1 MAFGPGDKDVRK
13 VQLTGGSTYTLSL
26 PKPWV
31 DEMDLSPRD
40 GIRVDWRPSGALRLT
55 PLEMLQ
61 RQEKIVTVH
70 AEKLPNDSLH
80 DHLMGAYLSG
90 VDHIRIFYSEKQ
102 VRLFQKQIRR
112 FLRNT
117 RGFETMNESEG
128 RIDLI
133 CLISAAEMPLIASIN
148 RMYSQLTSV
157 VRDII
162 SVASGD
168 DAEILADIDER
179 ESEVDALLHLVERQ
193 VSIALD
199 SHLVAS
205 SLKLTRNQAVEHSNL
220 ARSLER
226 MMDHANQMGHL
237 MLESNES
244 KINID
249 LSPFLQLRTWQ
260 EAIKKLMINIRT
272 RNSFEIEESRQSLKQ
287 SQIQI
292 SEYEEELIEGRRM
305 SKSDLLLFRL
315 SESVRRLCAYAR
327 DFGEILLNLK
337 LYDEMISKK
346 K

>member
-40 GIRVDWRPSGALRLT
+40 GVRVDWRPSGALRLT

-102 VRLFQKQIRR
+102 VRLFQKEIRR

-237 MLESNES
+237 MLESNKS

>member
-40 GIRVDWRPSGALRLT
+40 GVRVDWRPSGALRLT

-205 SLKLTRNQAVEHSNL
+205 ALKLTRNQAVEHSNL

-249 LSPFLQLRTWQ
+249 SSPFLQLRTWQ

-305 SKSDLLLFRL
+305 SKSELLLFRL

-327 DFGEILLNLK
+327 DFGEILLNMKIYGEL
-337 LYDEMISKK
+337 IQTGN
-346 K
+346 

>member
-31 DEMDLSPRD
+31 DEMELSPRD

-237 MLESNES
+237 MLESNKS

-337 LYDEMISKK
+337 LYDEMIAKK
-346 K
+346 R

>member
-40 GIRVDWRPSGALRLT
+40 GVRVDWRPSGALRLT

-168 DAEILADIDER
+168 DVEILADIDER

-205 SLKLTRNQAVEHSNL
+205 ALKLTRNQAVEHSNL

-249 LSPFLQLRTWQ
+249 SSPFLQLRTWQ

>member
-40 GIRVDWRPSGALRLT
+40 GVRVDWRPSGALRLT

-102 VRLFQKQIRR
+102 VRLFQKEIRR

-168 DAEILADIDER
+168 DVEILADIDER

-205 SLKLTRNQAVEHSNL
+205 ALKLTRNQAVEHSNL

-237 MLESNES
+237 ILESNES

-249 LSPFLQLRTWQ
+249 SSPFLQLRTWQ

>member
-40 GIRVDWRPSGALRLT
+40 GVRVDWRPSGALRLT

>member
-102 VRLFQKQIRR
+102 ERLFQKQIRR

>member
-40 GIRVDWRPSGALRLT
+40 GVRVDWRPSGALRLT

-70 AEKLPNDSLH
+70 AEKLPNESLH

-133 CLISAAEMPLIASIN
+133 SLISAAEMPLIASIN
-148 RMYSQLTSV
+148 RMYSQLISV

-205 SLKLTRNQAVEHSNL
+205 ALKLTRNQAVEHSNL

-237 MLESNES
+237 ILESNES

-249 LSPFLQLRTWQ
+249 SSPFLQLRTWQ

>member
-40 GIRVDWRPSGALRLT
+40 GVRVDWRPSGALRLT

-102 VRLFQKQIRR
+102 VRLFQKEIRR

-237 MLESNES
+237 MLESNKS

-305 SKSDLLLFRL
+305 SKTDLLLFRL

>member
-40 GIRVDWRPSGALRLT
+40 GVRVDWRPSGALRLT

-102 VRLFQKQIRR
+102 VRLFQKEIRR

-205 SLKLTRNQAVEHSNL
+205 ALKLTRNQAVEHSNL

-237 MLESNES
+237 ILESNES

-249 LSPFLQLRTWQ
+249 SSPFLQLRTWQ

-305 SKSDLLLFRL
+305 LKSDLLLFRL

>member
-31 DEMDLSPRD
+31 DEMELSPRD

-148 RMYSQLTSV
+148 RMYSQLTYV

-237 MLESNES
+237 MLESNKS

-337 LYDEMISKK
+337 LYDEMIAKK
-346 K
+346 R

>member
-31 DEMDLSPRD
+31 DEMDLRPRD
-40 GIRVDWRPSGALRLT
+40 GVRVDWRPSGALRLT

-61 RQEKIVTVH
+61 HQEKIVTVH

-168 DAEILADIDER
+168 DVEILADIDER

-237 MLESNES
+237 MLESNKS

>member
-40 GIRVDWRPSGALRLT
+40 GVRVDWRPSGALRLT

-168 DAEILADIDER
+168 DVEILADIDER

-205 SLKLTRNQAVEHSNL
+205 ALKLTRNQAVEHSNL

-237 MLESNES
+237 ILESNES

-249 LSPFLQLRTWQ
+249 SSPFLQLRTWQ

>member
-40 GIRVDWRPSGALRLT
+40 GVRVDWRPSGALRLT

-168 DAEILADIDER
+168 DVEILADIDER

-205 SLKLTRNQAVEHSNL
+205 ALKLTRNQAVEHSNL

-237 MLESNES
+237 ILESNES

-249 LSPFLQLRTWQ
+249 SSPFLQLRTWQ

-305 SKSDLLLFRL
+305 LKSDLLLFRL